1 MAYVKAKDREGQI
14 VQAALHVLSDVGVP
28 AATLR
33 GVAAAAGIP
42 LGTLHY
48 VFPSKDLLLRAVI
61 SKVTEDIAS
70 TLRGGLVPNAGLEQA
85 LRQGV
90 ASFWHTLVEN
100 DLGLQ
105 LMQYEL
111 STYSVRTHGPGGL
124 ASVQYDR
131 YVSLIVDVCEQAADA
146 ANERCAIS
154 FDSLARLTL
163 AIVDGLILQYIA
175 DPDRERAARDL
186 GRAIDAIVTLADP
199 QPVARQRGVRR
210 PS

>member
-1 MAYVKAKDREGQI
+1 MTSAGAEGHDTAQLLSQ
-14 VQAALHVLSDVGVP
+14 VSHLESEVGELRRRLAESSEGGSYGAQALEQRLVDTQRSL
-28 AATLR
+28 AA
-33 GVAAAAGIP
+33 
-42 LGTLHY
+42 
-48 VFPSKDLLLRAVI
+48 
-61 SKVTEDIAS
+61 VTAQNERLAS
-70 TLRGGLVPNAGLEQA
+70 TLREGLVPDAGLDQA